1 MNVSEM
7 NGEKCIEFSSRCFQ
21 CNAICWTF
29 SSVLG
34 LERDRNQTAQDVQS
48 PWSKRVGASGFRFHS
63 FSQMQFVTCTC
74 LFQMSVFWNDSF
86 LREGSFRQFQF

>member
-48 PWSKRVGASGFRFHS
+48 PLVKKELVRVAFVFIHS
-63 FSQMQFVTCTC
+63 VRCS
-74 LFQMSVFWNDSF
+74 L
-86 LREGSFRQFQF
+86 

>member
-48 PWSKRVGASGFRFHS
+48 PLVKKSWCEWLS
-63 FSQMQFVTCTC
+63 FSFIQSDAVCDLHMFISDV
-74 LFQMSVFWNDSF
+74 VFF
-86 LREGSFRQFQF
+86 GMTVF

>member
-1 MNVSEM
+1 MHRIFFDV
-7 NGEKCIEFSSRCFQ
+7 F
-21 CNAICWTF
+21 NAMQFAGPFPAC
-29 SSVLG
+29 LD
-34 LERDRNQTAQDVQS
+34 LRETAIRQRRMS
-48 PWSKRVGASGFRFHS
+48 NPPWSKRVGASGFRFHS